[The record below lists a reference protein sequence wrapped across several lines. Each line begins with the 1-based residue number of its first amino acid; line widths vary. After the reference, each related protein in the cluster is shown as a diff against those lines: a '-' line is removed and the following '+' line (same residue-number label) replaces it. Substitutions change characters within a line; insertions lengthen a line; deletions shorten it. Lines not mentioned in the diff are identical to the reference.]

1 MQENREKR
9 MNSSPA
15 LQMLSKVRV
24 VVEKTRPLITLVF
37 TDVVGS
43 SATKRVDVLG
53 ADTHSRDRQYISLI
67 HVKYLRLVRS
77 AVREHN
83 GKEVMTIGDSF
94 FLTFENPD
102 DALECSMAIQRTL
115 YTQPIYT
122 PHGPLQLRIGIH
134 VGSPE
139 YFERSWHGTD
149 VDIAARIEGIG
160 SPGQIVLTDA
170 ARNAMSGDLGIG
182 LRRLG
187 TFALKGVGQ
196 LKLWCVNE
204 GTRKLRK
211 LAIPSLEQKRRNRIV
226 ACALLALSVVGL
238 AAGETWM
245 WRQSPFDVV
254 PDRVAEHVIMD
265 SLENRTPEAIFNST
279 LADRFTFRTE

>member
-1 MQENREKR
+1 

-53 ADTHSRDRQYISLI
+53 PDTHSRDRKYISLI
-67 HVKYLRLVRS
+67 QVKYLRLVRS

-170 ARNAMSGDLGIG
+170 ARNAMSGEG
-182 LRRLG
+182 LK
-187 TFALKGVGQ
+187 ALKFATTAPPNIAVRLDRLASRSGQ
-196 LKLWCVNE
+196 AS
-204 GTRKLRK
+204 G
-211 LAIPSLEQKRRNRIV
+211 
-226 ACALLALSVVGL
+226 CAHPPGSILINAPLVTWTLSRLLVQV
-238 AAGETWM
+238 
-245 WRQSPFDVV
+245 
-254 PDRVAEHVIMD
+254 
-265 SLENRTPEAIFNST
+265 
-279 LADRFTFRTE
+279 